1 MKPLRIHTGIAAPLD
16 RPNVDTDQI
25 IPKQFLKLIGRT
37 GYGQFL
43 FYDWRYKSE
52 TTMGAQPDPA
62 FVLNDPRYDGRASI
76 LIAGRNFGCGS
87 SREHAVWALCDYG
100 FRVVLAPSFADIFS
114 SNAVKNGL
122 ATITLNEDAITELSC
137 RARDLRDYLITIDL
151 ENRQVKDGL
160 GFTATITIDEFRRQ
174 CLLEGLDDIKR
185 TLQQEA
191 RIAEFEATRKS
202 WMTVGS

>member
-1 MKPLRIHTGIAAPLD
+1 MKPLRTHTGIAAPLD

-37 GYGQFL
+37 GYGKFL

-52 TTMGAQPDPA
+52 DQPDPA
-62 FVLNDPRYDGRASI
+62 FVLNDPRYKGASI

-100 FRVVLAPSFADIFS
+100 FRVIVAPSFADIFS

-122 ATITLNEDAITELSC
+122 ATVVLTEAETAELTR
-137 RARDLRDYLITIDL
+137 RAREVKDYQFTIDL
-151 ENRQVKDGL
+151 EKKQVTDTL
-160 GFTATITIDEFRRQ
+160 GFSAAITMDEFRRQ

-191 RIAEFEATRKS
+191 QIAAYEGKRKS
-202 WMTVGS
+202 WMEFAGN